1 MTSPA
6 KQESNARNAQKSR
19 GPTSVAGKRRS
30 SMNAITHGFTAKA
43 VLLPDEDPGEF
54 REMMVGMF
62 DSFKPRDQYE
72 VSLVERVACAD
83 WRLDRITRAQSA
95 RLCLNSQTLVAERK
109 KREKRESNELVLRLL
124 RAPHGRVT
132 VLPFTDQPTENV
144 EGGAEPRAFDTA
156 DHPSILVGRMC
167 ETEDGCTVLFHLW
180 TELRTSLE
188 NGKKRLD
195 APERFRLFRL
205 MCIHPIDAYINTA
218 VASMLQACEVLDPE
232 AGCLVG
238 EVWNELVSAEG
249 LTTIEK
255 LYQAEIAH
263 IPRPDED
270 AARAHLLGIVT
281 GEMDWLAEKLQSY
294 EERAELEAQLEVPC
308 AAFDESREGEL
319 LRRYEVSTEK
329 HYRSCRDELY
339 RWRAEKKKRIESGDR
354 GGYFRPSPRWFE
366 EFNVRNHLFDTNEEA
381 EVKSIRSM
389 GDTGHSSEDG
399 ALLGEQRPGP
409 SVGLDSGTVPPVRH
423 LDDMEDRAAAAARSE
438 QDDRNRVVECVETD
452 GEFDDVAIGRSC
464 EQATRGIQEAVATAG
479 ADNNDAQT
487 ADEGEESAL
496 GDREAVPPA
505 IGTGT
510 VETKGSNRERKR
522 LKRLEWE
529 KLKQEA
535 RRRAATLAGR

>member
-1 MTSPA
+1 
-6 KQESNARNAQKSR
+6 
-19 GPTSVAGKRRS
+19 
-30 SMNAITHGFTAKA
+30 
-43 VLLPDEDPGEF
+43 
-54 REMMVGMF
+54 
-62 DSFKPRDQYE
+62 
-72 VSLVERVACAD
+72 
-83 WRLDRITRAQSA
+83 
-95 RLCLNSQTLVAERK
+95 
-109 KREKRESNELVLRLL
+109 
-124 RAPHGRVT
+124 
-132 VLPFTDQPTENV
+132 
-144 EGGAEPRAFDTA
+144 
-156 DHPSILVGRMC
+156 
-167 ETEDGCTVLFHLW
+167 
-180 TELRTSLE
+180 
-188 NGKKRLD
+188 
-195 APERFRLFRL
+195 
-205 MCIHPIDAYINTA
+205 
-218 VASMLQACEVLDPE
+218 
-232 AGCLVG
+232 
-238 EVWNELVSAEG
+238 
-249 LTTIEK
+249 
-255 LYQAEIAH
+255 
-263 IPRPDED
+263 
-270 AARAHLLGIVT
+270 
-281 GEMDWLAEKLQSY
+281 MDWLAEKLQSY